1 MPMISSPAAA
11 VATFQ
16 FPRISVL
23 SFSSDFAS
31 TTCYFKPAR
40 LRECQR
46 AAWADPGGRSG
57 RYAWLRP
64 RQSNALGPG
73 RLNVVVF
80 ARGLDVLILAR
91 RLDVLVLAGR
101 LNVLILP
108 RGLDVLIL
116 AWRLDI
122 LVLAWRLDV
131 LVLARRT
138 NALRR
143 AQTGGQ

>member
-73 RLNVVVF
+73 RLNVLVF
-80 ARGLDVLILAR
+80 A
-91 RLDVLVLAGR
+91 
-101 LNVLILP
+101 

-138 NALRR
+138 NVLRR

>member
-1 MPMISSPAAA
+1 MYLYANGCSMTYGSELHDDPATQ
-11 VATFQ
+11 VCTDHEYRWRYSW
-16 FPRISVL
+16 PG
-23 SFSSDFAS
+23 
-31 TTCYFKPAR
+31 R
-40 LRECQR
+40 LR
-46 AAWADPGGRSG
+46 G
-57 RYAWLRP
+57 L
-64 RQSNALGPG
+64 PG
-73 RLNVVVF
+73 RLN
-80 ARGLDVLILAR
+80 VLILAR
-91 RLDVLVLAGR
+91 RLDVLVLAWR

-138 NALRR
+138 NVLRR

>member
-73 RLNVVVF
+73 RLNVLVF
-80 ARGLDVLILAR
+80 AR
-91 RLDVLVLAGR
+91 RLDVLILAGR

-138 NALRR
+138 NVLRR